1 MCVVVS
7 GAGWRTVLN
16 RVAEKTSQKRGTEGR
31 GRTRHV
37 VNSRKHV
44 RQGEVS
50 LERP

>member
-1 MCVVVS
+1 M
-7 GAGWRTVLN
+7 TVLN
-16 RVAEKTSQKRGTEGR
+16 KVAEKTSQKRGTEGS

-44 RQGEVS
+44 RQGEVL